1 MLLFFGRP
9 TRRFSVVTSST
20 LDNGSG
26 TLLTLDSDRFGV
38 SSLMMDSVERLVL
51 GGRPLGRFF
60 TTSLDGG
67 VSAEL
72 SSRMVV
78 LRSRD
83 VAVVVVSTL
92 SSSSSSSSSS
102 VSRARARLRRRISDS
117 SSPTTTTSRS
127 LRSKEELAKPL
138 LLETKKKQKRG
149 FHVKVKEI
157 PAILPT
163 PPPTTT
169 VTEEKSVIVVSSSSP
184 HSRRQQQQ
192 RLPQT
197 TNDEDY
203 GDDKEEPRCSNYA
216 EAAQRRRLRR
226 CLLNLP
232 EPSVKMAEIC
242 FDAKHDAALLYRAIE
257 SDGVCDIA
265 IWKRLREERLDL
277 FFDFDTRTMMQRVRQ
292 MASGIVQ
299 SNFRRNNAN
308 ALETLREIVEAEK
321 EATQN
326 I

>member
-1 MLLFFGRP
+1 MEQNLCVLK
-9 TRRFSVVTSST
+9 RRQV
-20 LDNGSG
+20 
-26 TLLTLDSDRFGV
+26 
-38 SSLMMDSVERLVL
+38 
-51 GGRPLGRFF
+51 
-60 TTSLDGG
+60 
-67 VSAEL
+67 
-72 SSRMVV
+72 
-78 LRSRD
+78 
-83 VAVVVVSTL
+83 
-92 SSSSSSSSSS
+92 
-102 VSRARARLRRRISDS
+102 SDS

-127 LRSKEELAKPL
+127 LRSKEELAKSL
-138 LLETKKKQKRG
+138 LLENKKKRKRG
-149 FHVKVKEI
+149 FHVAKVKEI
-157 PAILPT
+157 PTKLPT
-163 PPPTTT
+163 PPPTT
-169 VTEEKSVIVVSSSSP
+169 VTKKESVIVVSSSSP

-203 GDDKEEPRCSNYA
+203 DDDKEEPRCSNYA
-216 EAAQRRRLRR
+216 EAAERRRLRR

-232 EPSVKMAEIC
+232 EPSVKMTEIR

-277 FFDFDTRTMMQRVRQ
+277 FFNFDTRTMMQRVRQ
-292 MASGIVQ
+292 MASGIVH

-308 ALETLREIVEAEK
+308 ALGTLREIVEAET